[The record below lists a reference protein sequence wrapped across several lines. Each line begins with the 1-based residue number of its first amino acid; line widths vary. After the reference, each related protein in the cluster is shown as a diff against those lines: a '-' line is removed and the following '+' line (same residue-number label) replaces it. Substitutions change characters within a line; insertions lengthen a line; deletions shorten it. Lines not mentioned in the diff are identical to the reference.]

1 MPIITGVEKL
11 FVDSF
16 DEFGL
21 TQCITEP
28 THIKGRTLDLLL
40 TNSKNSL
47 SEVKVEPDNH
57 ICTSDHFPVT
67 FDIKTNVVY
76 NTSKKRKILNFK
88 KADWSAINRDLLNI
102 SWISVLDG
110 GEPELA
116 WRHFK
121 VIVKLLT
128 TKHIPTI
135 TIKSNFSL
143 PWFDSECFSA
153 YRDKVRAHKQ
163 FRLTKNIA
171 DELKFKSKR
180 RTFKSIC
187 SKK

>member
-1 MPIITGVEKL
+1 MTYL
-11 FVDSF
+11 
-16 DEFGL
+16 
-21 TQCITEP
+21 
-28 THIKGRTLDLLL
+28 
-40 TNSKNSL
+40 
-47 SEVKVEPDNH
+47 
-57 ICTSDHFPVT
+57 
-67 FDIKTNVVY
+67 
-76 NTSKKRKILNFK
+76 
-88 KADWSAINRDLLNI
+88 NRDLLNI

-153 YRDKVRAHKQ
+153 YRDKLRAHKQ

-187 SKK
+187 SKKMRENLFNEDDSDLITKKCWSHVKLRSKSCRIPDTIHLENRFRNDSADKAELFNCYFYDQFFWSIRL